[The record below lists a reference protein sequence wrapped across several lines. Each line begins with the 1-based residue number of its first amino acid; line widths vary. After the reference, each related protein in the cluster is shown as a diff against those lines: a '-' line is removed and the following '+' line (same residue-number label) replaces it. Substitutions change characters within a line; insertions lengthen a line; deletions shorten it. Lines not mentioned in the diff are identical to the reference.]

1 MSKDEDDDSK
11 QHEASQ
17 RKLEKARKE
26 GNIAKSQDLNV
37 AASYLGLLI
46 TLYFFGQFMADEF
59 NSLALTVF
67 TQLSELSKLIVSKS
81 AGPTMASI
89 IHRVAYLSS
98 GILAIPAI
106 LVILSI
112 ISQRSLTF
120 TPSKLK
126 FKLSRI
132 NPIENAKNKYGLS
145 GIFEFLKSSSK
156 LIIFSVALIS
166 LIYTKSDQVLTAALM
181 TPKQIA
187 SSLGVF
193 SVNFLK
199 IVVVVSA
206 IIGILDYGFQYA
218 EHMKK
223 NRMSHKELKDEGK
236 ESEGDPMLKQ
246 RRRQKAIEIANST
259 MLSDVANASVVVV
272 NPTHF
277 AVALLWD
284 NNQVGAPVCVAKG
297 VDDFALK
304 IREIAKENGVPIH
317 SDPPTARALHATTDV
332 GQEIQTE
339 HYVPV
344 AAAIR
349 FAEGVKS
356 ASTHSYIGKNRVSS
370 GPQNEQ

>member
-1 MSKDEDDDSK
+1 
-11 QHEASQ
+11 
-17 RKLEKARKE
+17 
-26 GNIAKSQDLNV
+26 
-37 AASYLGLLI
+37 
-46 TLYFFGQFMADEF
+46 
-59 NSLALTVF
+59 
-67 TQLSELSKLIVSKS
+67 
-81 AGPTMASI
+81 
-89 IHRVAYLSS
+89 
-98 GILAIPAI
+98 
-106 LVILSI
+106 
-112 ISQRSLTF
+112 
-120 TPSKLK
+120 LK

-193 SVNFLK
+193 LVNFLK